1 MRILL
6 IEDEAALA
14 DLTAAGLRSAGFA
27 VDLAGTLA
35 DADAALDFAEYDAI
49 VLDLGLPDGDGLTWL
64 AAHRRRQ
71 DHRPVLV
78 MTARDVVADRV
89 RALDGGCDDYLVKPV
104 ALPELAA
111 RLRALLRRPARIA
124 EDVLSLG
131 NLRFSLAGR
140 RAMVDD
146 QDLSLS
152 RRELDLLE
160 SLMRH
165 AGNVVAR
172 ERLETLLYGM
182 EEPVGSNTL
191 EVLVHRLRRK
201 LSQAGAGAEILTL
214 RGVGYMLHG

>member
-1 MRILL
+1 LRILL

-14 DLTAAGLRSAGFA
+14 DLTAAGLRREGFA
-27 VDLAGTLA
+27 VDGAATLA

-49 VLDLGLPDGDGLTWL
+49 VLDLGLPDGDGLSWL

-78 MTARDVVADRV
+78 MTARDAVADRV
-89 RALDGGCDDYLVKPV
+89 RALDGGSDDYLVKPV

-124 EDVLSLG
+124 DDVLSLG

-146 QDLSLS
+146 QDLALS
-152 RRELDLLE
+152 RRELELLE

-182 EEPVGSNTL
+182 EDPVGSNTL

-201 LSQAGAGAEILTL
+201 LAQAGAGAEILTL
-214 RGVGYMLHG
+214 RGVGYLLHG